1 MGGLRS
7 NRRYCGYLSLAALA
21 LQIVLSFGHVHLG
34 VARASFVATA
44 SGMAAPAPQ
53 PLPTQPADHIIG
65 CCAICA
71 ALNLAANSFVPS
83 APQLAAPDRL
93 ATNRAFRSSCICLH
107 RPAGD
112 IISIA
117 RSAVCLIVFVGDR
130 LPLRRPASA
139 ASSRP
144 DA

>member
-44 SGMAAPAPQ
+44 SGMAAPAPH
-53 PLPTQPADHIIG
+53 PLPTQPGDHSIG

-83 APQLAAPDRL
+83 VPQLAAPIGWQRIEHSD
-93 ATNRAFRSSCICLH
+93 
-107 RPAGD
+107 RPAFVF
-112 IISIA
+112 IA
-117 RSAVCLIVFVGDR
+117 QRATSFQ
-130 LPLRRPASA
+130 
-139 ASSRP
+139 SRAP
-144 DA
+144 PFA

>member
-53 PLPTQPADHIIG
+53 PPQPGDHSIG

-83 APQLAAPDRL
+83 VPQLAAPIGWQRIEHSD
-93 ATNRAFRSSCICLH
+93 
-107 RPAGD
+107 RPAFVF
-112 IISIA
+112 IA
-117 RSAVCLIVFVGDR
+117 QRATSFQ
-130 LPLRRPASA
+130 
-139 ASSRP
+139 SRAP
-144 DA
+144 PFA

>member
-53 PLPTQPADHIIG
+53 PLPTQPADHSIG
-65 CCAICA
+65 CCAIRA

-83 APQLAAPDRL
+83 VPPLAAPTGWQRIEHSD
-93 ATNRAFRSSCICLH
+93 
-107 RPAGD
+107 RPAFVF
-112 IISIA
+112 IA
-117 RSAVCLIVFVGDR
+117 QRATSFQ
-130 LPLRRPASA
+130 
-139 ASSRP
+139 SRAP
-144 DA
+144 PFA